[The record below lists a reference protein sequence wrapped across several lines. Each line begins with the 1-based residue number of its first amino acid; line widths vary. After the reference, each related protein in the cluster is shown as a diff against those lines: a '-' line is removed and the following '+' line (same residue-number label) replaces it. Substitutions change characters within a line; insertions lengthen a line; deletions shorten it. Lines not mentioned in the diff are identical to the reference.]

1 VLIEM
6 FQQHR
11 FDLTLALQR
20 RQLFDRNG
28 VIPADL
34 LRRENFCRRDAG
46 RPWLK
51 PLGSGRFGKYSCLC
65 FGFVRPARS
74 VNSVRSRDA
83 VGAWPE

>member
-1 VLIEM
+1 M

-34 LRRENFCRRDAG
+34 LRGGHEFA
-46 RPWLK
+46 
-51 PLGSGRFGKYSCLC
+51 
-65 FGFVRPARS
+65 
-74 VNSVRSRDA
+74 
-83 VGAWPE
+83 E